1 MPDILRFLV
10 RSHPSCS
17 YRIILPEPIKTIG
30 NIFLVLNCQRC
41 ISATQYPVIFS
52 KILFV
57 TIAHTCE
64 KQGDDTEKD
73 YFIDFCSQCNI
84 ESPRNLMSNLKV

>member
-1 MPDILRFLV
+1 MSDILRFRV

-17 YRIILPEPIKTIG
+17 NRIILPEPIKTIG
-30 NIFLVLNCQRC
+30 NIFFVLNCQRC

-57 TIAHTCE
+57 TIAPTCE

-84 ESPRNLMSNLKV
+84 KSPRNLMSNLKV